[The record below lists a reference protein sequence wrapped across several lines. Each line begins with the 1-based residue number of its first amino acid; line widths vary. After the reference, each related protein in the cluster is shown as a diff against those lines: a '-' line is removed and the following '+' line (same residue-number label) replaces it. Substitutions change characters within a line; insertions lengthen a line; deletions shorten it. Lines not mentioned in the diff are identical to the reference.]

1 MDLGKK
7 ITILILLVTIG
18 ISVKMIR
25 DQSSSILD
33 TPEIAGKSSSWLY
46 RKGIKIE
53 NERGRLTF
61 TEDVEVTINTK
72 ELIELG
78 KLQPTCNDMRFLD
91 DDNETSLDFKILG
104 RPNTEDG
111 CNSENTKV
119 SVKVT
124 SIPAEGKTIYFLYGN
139 STAPRL

>member
-1 MDLGKK
+1 MDLGKR
-7 ITILILLVTIG
+7 ITIVILLVTIG

-25 DQSSSILD
+25 DQSSSIID
-33 TPEIAGKSSSWLY
+33 APEIAGKSSSWLY

-53 NERGRLTF
+53 NDRERLTF
-61 TEDVEVTINTK
+61 TEDVEITINTK

-91 DDNETSLDFKILG
+91 EDNESSIEFEILG
-104 RPNTEDG
+104 QPNTEDG

-119 SVKVT
+119 SVKIT
-124 SIPAEGKTIYFLYGN
+124 SIPAEGKTIYLLYGN
-139 STAPRL
+139 STAPKL

>member
-7 ITILILLVTIG
+7 ITIVILLITIG
-18 ISVKMIR
+18 ISIKMIQN
-25 DQSSSILD
+25 QSSSILD
-33 TPEIAGKSSSWLY
+33 SPEIAGESSSWLY

-61 TEDVEVTINTK
+61 TEDVEITINTK

-91 DDNETSLDFKILG
+91 SDNETSLDFKILG

-111 CNSENTKV
+111 CNSESTKV
-119 SVKVT
+119 SVKIT

-139 STAPRL
+139 RTAPKF

>member
-18 ISVKMIR
+18 ISVKMIQ

-33 TPEIAGKSSSWLY
+33 SPEIAGENSSWLY

-53 NERGRLTF
+53 NERERLTF
-61 TEDVEVTINTK
+61 TEDVEITINTK

-91 DDNETSLDFKILG
+91 NDNKTSLDFEILG
-104 RPNTEDG
+104 QPNTEGG
-111 CNSENTKV
+111 CNSESTKV
-119 SVKVT
+119 SVKIT

-139 STAPRL
+139 STAPKL

>member
-18 ISVKMIR
+18 ISVKMIQ

-33 TPEIAGKSSSWLY
+33 SPEIAGENSSWLY
-46 RKGIKIE
+46 RKGIRIE
-53 NERGRLTF
+53 NERERLTF
-61 TEDVEVTINTK
+61 TEGVEVTINTK

-91 DDNETSLDFKILG
+91 DDNETSLDFEILG
-104 RPNTEDG
+104 QPNTEGG

-119 SVKVT
+119 SIKVT

-139 STAPRL
+139 RTAPKL

>member
-7 ITILILLVTIG
+7 ITILTLLLTIG
-18 ISVKMIR
+18 ISIKMIR
-25 DQSSSILD
+25 DQSNSVLD
-33 TPEIAGKSSSWLY
+33 TPQIAGESSSWLY

-53 NERGRLTF
+53 NERERLTF
-61 TEDVEVTINTK
+61 IEDVEITINTK

-91 DDNETSLDFKILG
+91 SDNETSLDFEILG
-104 RPNTEDG
+104 QPNTEYG

-119 SVKVT
+119 SIKIA

-139 STAPRL
+139 RTAPKL

>member
-7 ITILILLVTIG
+7 ITILILLATIG
-18 ISVKMIR
+18 ISIKMIQ

-33 TPEIAGKSSSWLY
+33 TPEIAGESSSWLY

-53 NERGRLTF
+53 NENGRLTF
-61 TEDVEVTINTK
+61 TEGVEITINTK

-91 DDNETSLDFKILG
+91 EDNETQLDFEILG
-104 RPNTEDG
+104 QLNTEDG
-111 CNSENTKV
+111 CNSEKTKV
-119 SVKVT
+119 LVKIT

-139 STAPRL
+139 STAPKL

>member
-7 ITILILLVTIG
+7 ITILTLLLTIG

-25 DQSSSILD
+25 DQSNSVLD
-33 TPEIAGKSSSWLY
+33 TPQIAGESSSWLY

-53 NERGRLTF
+53 NEKEKLTF
-61 TEDVEVTINTK
+61 TEDVEITINTK

-91 DDNETSLDFKILG
+91 GDNETSLDFEILG
-104 RPNTEDG
+104 QPNTEYG
-111 CNSENTKV
+111 CNSKNTKV
-119 SVKVT
+119 SIKIT

-139 STAPRL
+139 RTAPKL